1 MQTGK
6 IITDLQDLEN
16 DPAKFDSLISYI
28 GKRTREELKTI
39 LGLKRKAFSFLADK
53 CNREKNLD
61 TELAAF
67 LAAAANYRS
76 HRPHN
81 ARTLARIDAERRAR
95 NERHPHRGGLRGR
108 LEEDFEDVSLL
119 LENGYTWREVAR
131 ELKTRNTKYRGLPT
145 KPETIRKT
153 FARIKADRAARM
165 HDQSTAEAAPEAEN
179 NFPSS

>member
-6 IITDLQDLEN
+6 IISDLQDLEN
-16 DPAKFDSLISYI
+16 DPAKFDSLIGYV
-28 GKRTREELKTI
+28 GKRTREELKII
-39 LGLKRKAFSFLADK
+39 LGLKRKAFSFLCDK
-53 CNREKNLD
+53 CHKEKNLE

-67 LAAAANYRS
+67 LAAAANYRT

-81 ARTLARIDAERRAR
+81 ARTLEKIDAERRAR
-95 NERHPHRGGLRGR
+95 EERHPHRGGLRGR

-119 LENGYTWREVAR
+119 LANGYTWREVAR

-153 FARIKADRAARM
+153 FARIKADRATRM
-165 HDQSTAEAAPEAEN
+165 HDQPTPEAAPEAETN
-179 NFPSS
+179 ISL